1 MRSFTTNKKTISN
14 KASQHPAENFIRIA
28 KRNKS
33 NFMQE
38 SYLRLALREL
48 QANQNLFLLAYTY
61 YWLGNVNNS
70 QSAQETYYFHALK
83 ILHLNK
89 KNNITNQKNVL
100 AAKIYIGLGNTQTP
114 CDNKES
120 YNWFKKALALSN
132 NTDVKRKAYIGL
144 ANAYRSMQNN
154 HIAKTYAEEALK
166 HSSSDKQTQKIKN
179 LIYTIEKFAK
189 LNQKA
194 LQKRLNSTPSE
205 SSYHL
210 FSHTNPLEGVIKTI
224 QNIQKPPKIG

>member
-100 AAKIYIGLGNTQTP
+100 AAKIYIGLGNTRTP
-114 CDNKES
+114 CDNKAS

-154 HIAKTYAEEALK
+154 HTAKAYAKEALK
-166 HSSSDKQTQKIKN
+166 YSGSKRQMKNINN
-179 LIYTIEKFAK
+179 LINAIGKFAE
-189 LNQKA
+189 LNQKVLA
-194 LQKRLNSTPSE
+194 ERLNSTPRE
-205 SSYHL
+205 PSYHL
-210 FSHTNPLEGVIKTI
+210 FSNKNPLEEVINTI
-224 QNIQKPPKIG
+224 QNIQNSPRAR